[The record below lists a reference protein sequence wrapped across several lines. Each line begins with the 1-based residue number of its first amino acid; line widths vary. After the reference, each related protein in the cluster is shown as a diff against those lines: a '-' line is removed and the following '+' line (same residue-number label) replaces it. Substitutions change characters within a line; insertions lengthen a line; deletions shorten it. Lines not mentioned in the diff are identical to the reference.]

1 MGGNDKANK
10 RIGIGRIFVQG
21 DVWTKLSF
29 LIMGIGNLVRGQIV
43 KGLLYL
49 GIEIGFIAFL
59 VTAGIKNMKGLVT
72 LGTTTQGW
80 VMDEQLG
87 IEVLTKGD
95 NSMLMLIYGVSAVVL
110 MALFLVIYVSN
121 LYSAKYVQDVVAAG
135 KKPATLKDEMKSLLD
150 ERFHISLMTL
160 PVLGIVIFTVLPLI
174 FMILIAFTNY
184 DSAHQPP
191 GNLFTWVGFANF
203 KDMLMSNSKFGQTFM
218 PVLGWTL
225 TWAVGATFSN
235 YILGILLAMMINKK
249 GICLKKMWRTIFV
262 LTMAIPQ
269 FISLLIMRNM
279 LNDFGPINAVLQ
291 NMGLIDHA
299 IPFLSSA
306 TGARISVLLVNLW
319 IGIPYTMLITS
330 GILMNIPS
338 DLYEAARI
346 DGASSYQAFRK
357 ITMPYVL
364 FVTAPYLIT
373 QFIGNINNFNV
384 IYLLTAG
391 EPKTTDYYFA
401 GKTDLLITWLYK
413 LTADRKDYSKAST
426 IGIVVFIISMVFSLI
441 AFNFTSSQKKED
453 DFQ

>member
-1 MGGNDKANK
+1 MGVNHTSTKK
-10 RIGIGRIFVQG
+10 TRFREILVQG

-29 LIMGIGNLVRGQIV
+29 VIMGIGNLVRGQIV

-49 GIEIGFIAFL
+49 GTEIGFILFL
-59 VTAGIKNMKGLVT
+59 ITSGIKNIKGLWT

-80 VMDEQLG
+80 VMDEKLG

-95 NSMLMLIYGVSAVVL
+95 NSMLMLIYGVSALVVVV
-110 MALFLVIYVSN
+110 LFLVVYITN
-121 LYSAKYVQDVVAAG
+121 LYSAKQVQDVVAEG
-135 KKPATLKDEMKSLLD
+135 KKPIGIKEECKSLLD
-150 ERFHISLMTL
+150 ERFHVSLMTV

-191 GNLFTWVGFANF
+191 GNLFTWVGLANF

-225 TWAVGATFSN
+225 IWAIGATFSN
-235 YILGILLAMMINKK
+235 YILGILLALMINKK
-249 GICLKKMWRTIFV
+249 GIRLKKMWRTIFV

-279 LNDFGPINAVLQ
+279 LNDYGPINAVLQ
-291 NMGLIDHA
+291 NMGLIDQA
-299 IPFLSSA
+299 IPFLSSV
-306 TGARISVLLVNLW
+306 TGARLSVLAVNLW

-330 GILMNIPS
+330 GILMNIPT

-346 DGASSYQAFRK
+346 DGASNYQAFKK

-413 LTADRKDYSKAST
+413 LTADRKDYSRAST
-426 IGIVVFIISMVFSLI
+426 IGIVVFLISVAFALI
-441 AFNFTSSQKKED
+441 TFHFTSSQQKED